1 MSLLAAFM
9 VPHPPL
15 IIPEIG
21 RGDEKTI
28 EKTVDSYERVAKEIA
43 GLHPDTIIICSPHK
57 ESYADYF
64 LVSTGELSGTFADF
78 GAPQVNFQGV
88 SDDEFVAA
96 LEKKCQQENISAGSL
111 NRMMNHP
118 MDHGTMIPLWFINK
132 YLTDYRIVNVG
143 ISGFSLLEHYHL
155 GMIMAETAEKLNRR
169 TVFVASG
176 DLSHKLK
183 DDGPYGFADE
193 GPEYDM
199 KLMDVCARG
208 ALGELLDFSDVLCRK
223 AAECGHRPFTMMAG
237 ALDGKRIRSTVYSH
251 EDVTGVGYG
260 VCSFYPDADDMER
273 KFFAEKISR
282 EKDMIK
288 TLPLS
293 PDPYVRLAQN
303 ALYSYVI
310 SGRQIRVP
318 DDLPEDMLNNRAGVF
333 VSIHQMEHLRGC
345 IGTIGPTQDSIAGEI
360 IRNAILAATEDP
372 RFLPIR
378 EYELDELEVN
388 VDVLGEIED
397 ISSPRQLNVKR
408 YGVIVRKG
416 DREGLLLPN
425 LDGVT
430 SVKQQI
436 SIAKQKAGIGE
447 YEEVSLQRFEV
458 VRHI

>member
-78 GAPQVNFQGV
+78 GAPQVNFQTV

-193 GPEYDM
+193 G
-199 KLMDVCARG
+199 
-208 ALGELLDFSDVLCRK
+208 LCRK

-273 KFFAEKISR
+273 KFFAGKISR

-310 SGRQIRVP
+310 SGRQIQVP

-397 ISSPRQLNVKR
+397 ISSPKQLNVKR

-447 YEEVSLQRFEV
+447 SEEVSLQRFEV